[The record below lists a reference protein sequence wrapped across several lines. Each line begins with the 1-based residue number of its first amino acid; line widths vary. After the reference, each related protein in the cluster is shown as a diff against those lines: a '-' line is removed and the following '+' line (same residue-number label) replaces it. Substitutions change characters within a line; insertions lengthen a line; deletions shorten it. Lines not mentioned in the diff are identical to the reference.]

1 MTSAQFF
8 IILGTIYLVP
18 DTDPNYRKVIGL
30 FLICMAVT
38 IEFLK

>member
-18 DTDPNYRKVIGL
+18 DMEPESRKFIGL
-30 FLICMAVT
+30 VLFVLAVITGFL
-38 IEFLK
+38 E